1 METLAGIDST
11 TIARMLVDI
20 EQGNGLVPGSV
31 LIVDEAGVVGS
42 RTIDNLARHAA
53 ETESKLVLVGDDR
66 QLPEIDAGAAS
77 VASRASSVRS
87 SCTKFIDKPK
97 SSREHASLR
106 GRRPGDR
113 ASQRSPRRRRERH
126 PRRSCWC

>member
-11 TIARMLVDI
+11 TIARILVDI

-42 RTIDNLARHAA
+42 RTIDKPARHAA

-66 QLPEIDAGAAS
+66 QLPEIDAGGAFRRLA
-77 VASRASSVRS
+77 
-87 SCTKFIDKPK
+87 
-97 SSREHASLR
+97 RELGAIELHQVHRQA
-106 GRRPGDR
+106 
-113 ASQRSPRRRRERH
+113 EV
-126 PRRSCWC
+126 